1 MTLRVNYFGLA
12 MNAGLALFFS
22 VVLYRSEHPIMGT
35 AMLPIALYQF
45 LTLQRVTITPT
56 TVSMMYPFRPIRR
69 AVSFQS
75 EDLLSYRFV
84 SGHYTE
90 WDAIQWEFT
99 TSNGRRTLR
108 TKYDAADRQALE
120 KALASWFPGKRRA

>member
-22 VVLYRSEHPIMGT
+22 VVLYRSDRPIMGT

-45 LTLQRVTITPT
+45 LSLKHVTISPETI
-56 TVSMMYPFRPIRR
+56 SIRYPFRPIRR
-69 AVSFQS
+69 ALSFQS
-75 EDLLSYRFV
+75 EYLLSYRFI

-90 WDAIQWEFT
+90 WDAILWEFD

-108 TKYDAADRQALE
+108 TKYDAADWQALE
-120 KALASWFPGKRRA
+120 KALASWFPGKRKA

>member
-1 MTLRVNYFGLA
+1 MILRMNLFGLA

-22 VVLYRSEHPIMGT
+22 AVLYRSEHPIMGT

-56 TVSMMYPFRPIRR
+56 TVSIMYPFRPIRR

-90 WDAIQWEFT
+90 WDAILWEFD

-108 TKYDAADRQALE
+108 TKCDAADWQALE
-120 KALASWFPGKRRA
+120 KALASWFPGKRKA